1 METLFTYLQKRLR
14 GNSRSTYNVKKTFLL
29 TWLGKVWISFFLLLT
44 WFHNFSRFW
53 WCFRQLFIFLI
64 IFFSFLLSINANMVF
79 MKMLFFDFFP
89 WFVTDIN
96 SGIELSLNLRQL
108 TESVI
113 LGYPASLWDTLVQR
127 GHFPKNPAVQLR
139 YFIKYSLHYYIS
151 IYSNIMSDRDL
162 VMSDRHL
169 SQNFVDIWFHCTF
182 KMNWCIEWK
191 WSLNDV
197 GLIQKLNHCGFK
209 FFLQNEK
216 EINIYWSEV
225 ILKFTVH
232 AILDTFFQAK
242 TNQK

>member
-96 SGIELSLNLRQL
+96 SGLELSLNLRQP

-139 YFIKYSLHYYIS
+139 YFIKYSLHYLFQYIQTLCQIGILS
-151 IYSNIMSDRDL
+151 CQIDIYPKILWIFDFIVL
-162 VMSDRHL
+162 L
-169 SQNFVDIWFHCTF
+169 
-182 KMNWCIEWK
+182 K
-191 WSLNDV
+191 WIGV
-197 GLIQKLNHCGFK
+197 
-209 FFLQNEK
+209 
-216 EINIYWSEV
+216 
-225 ILKFTVH
+225 
-232 AILDTFFQAK
+232 
-242 TNQK
+242 